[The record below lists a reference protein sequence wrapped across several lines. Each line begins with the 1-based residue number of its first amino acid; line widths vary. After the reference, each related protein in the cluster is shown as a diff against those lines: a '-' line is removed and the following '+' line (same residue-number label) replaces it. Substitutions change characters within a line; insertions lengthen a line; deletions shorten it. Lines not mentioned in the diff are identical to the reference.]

1 MASSFRHTIPSDRF
15 PVEKGRYV
23 LYINYIC
30 PWAHRSIIVR
40 VLKKLEDIVELVEVD
55 DRDVVHGWSFSGRSG
70 PSKDPIYGVKTL
82 KEIYQK
88 ADPNYDGRVTVPL
101 LWDKKHGTAV
111 NNEST
116 DIARM
121 LIDGFDA
128 LLPPE
133 QREANKGI
141 SAFRPS
147 HIVPEIDALNSWMYD
162 TVNNGVY
169 KIGFAS
175 SVQSYNEHLR
185 QLFQTLDRLEIHLSQ
200 PQHHP
205 YLFGQHITESDIYLF
220 TTLIRFD
227 VAYYPFFKCN
237 LRMIRRDYPCLH
249 AWLRQLYW
257 NTGPET
263 CGGVFRSSTNFD
275 EIARGYS
282 SAVGRGAA
290 PKVVVPPIMPL

>member
-15 PVEKGRYV
+15 SAEKGRYV

-30 PWAHRSIIVR
+30 PWAHRTIIIR

-55 DRDVVHGWSFSGRSG
+55 DRDAVHGWSFSGRTG

-88 ADPNYDGRVTVPL
+88 ADPHYDGRVTVPL
-101 LWDKKHGTAV
+101 LWDKQHGTAV

-121 LIDGFDA
+121 LIDGFDS

-133 QREANKGI
+133 QREANKGV

-147 HIVPEIDALNSWMYD
+147 HLVPEIDALNSWMYD

-169 KIGFAS
+169 KIGFAT
-175 SVQSYNEHLR
+175 SVQSYNEHLG
-185 QLFQTLDRLEIHLSQ
+185 QLFQTLDRLEVHLSQ
-200 PQHHP
+200 PKHHP
-205 YLFGQHITESDIYLF
+205 YLFGQFITESDIYLF

-227 VAYYPFFKCN
+227 VAYYSFFKCN

-249 AWLRQLYW
+249 AWLRRLYW
-257 NTGPET
+257 NTAPET

-275 EIARGYS
+275 AIARGYS
-282 SAVGRGAA
+282 SAVGRGAT
-290 PKVVVPPIMPL
+290 PKVVVLPIMPL

>member
-1 MASSFRHTIPSDRF
+1 MTSSFRNIIPSDRF
-15 PVEKGRYV
+15 PVERGRYV
-23 LYINYIC
+23 LYVNYVC
-30 PWAHRSIIVR
+30 PWAHRSIIIH
-40 VLKKLEDIVELVEVD
+40 VLKKLQDIVELVEVD
-55 DRDVVHGWSFSGRSG
+55 ARHSVHGWSFSGQTG
-70 PSKDPIYGVKTL
+70 PSEDPIYGVKTL

-88 ADPNYDGRVTVPL
+88 ADPHYDGRVTVPL
-101 LWDKKHGTAV
+101 LWDKQHGTAV
-111 NNEST
+111 NNEIT
-116 DIARM
+116 DITRM
-121 LIDGFDA
+121 LIDGFDS

-147 HIVPEIDALNSWMYD
+147 HLVPEIDALNSWIYD

-169 KIGFAS
+169 KIGFAT

-185 QLFQTLDRLEIHLSQ
+185 QLFETLDRLEIYLSQ
-200 PQHHP
+200 PKHHP
-205 YLFGQHITESDIYLF
+205 YLFGQNITESDIYLF

-227 VAYYPFFKCN
+227 VAYYPYFKCN

-249 AWLRQLYW
+249 TWLRRLYW

-275 EIARGYS
+275 MIARGYS
-282 SAVGRGAA
+282 SAVGRSAD